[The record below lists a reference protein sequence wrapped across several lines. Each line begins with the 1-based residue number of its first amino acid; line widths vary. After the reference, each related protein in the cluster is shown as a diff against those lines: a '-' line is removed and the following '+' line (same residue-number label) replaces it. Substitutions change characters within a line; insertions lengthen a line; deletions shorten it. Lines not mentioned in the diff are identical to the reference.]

1 MNISMIKVASIAKAV
16 MEKLSKMRLS
26 TVPGGYKY
34 SQPGRV
40 IASIVLVVLNM
51 ALLTACGDND
61 KTSDRDSNGTFNVL
75 LSHKA
80 GGGSLEQL
88 NDGTYRLTLHDVAE
102 STGYSAMQPEQASGD
117 TSTKA
122 VIDKFQGEPD
132 YPLTGA
138 VVITDPAVPD
148 SQNAMIV
155 NLTNPVYDMT
165 LDKLSFDIQPETSYQ
180 GYILAPYVAGADASI
195 PASFGSV
202 NVVVDSLIPRSC
214 SDGLIQCYTQYNVCS
229 LAPSIGKTKVH
240 RCWAWSSVSCQPC
253 SSDPCGKAFPDQCGN
268 GNCYSSCEK
277 DPPVD

>member
-1 MNISMIKVASIAKAV
+1 MNIIKIKIASIAKAV
-16 MEKLSKMRLS
+16 MEELCKIRLS
-26 TVPGGYKY
+26 MPCNRQRLAA
-34 SQPGRV
+34 SGRV
-40 IASIVLVVLNM
+40 IVSIALLVLNM
-51 ALLTACGDND
+51 TLLTACSDND
-61 KTSDRDSNGTFNVL
+61 KTSGTNSTGTFNAQ

-80 GGGSLEQL
+80 GGGSFEQL

-102 STGYSAMQPEQASGD
+102 TTGYSATQPEQESGE

-138 VVITDPAVPD
+138 VVITDPAVPN

-155 NLTNPVYDMT
+155 KLANPVYDMA

-180 GYILAPYVAGADASI
+180 GFILAPYVAGADASI

-202 NVVVDSLIPRSC
+202 NVVVDSLIPKSC
-214 SDGLIQCYTQYNVCS
+214 SDGVIQCYTQYNVCS
-229 LAPSIGKTKVH
+229 LAPSIGRAKVPM
-240 RCWAWSSVSCQPC
+240 CWTWSYVSCQPC
-253 SSDPCGKAFPDQCGN
+253 RDDPCGQAFPAQCGN